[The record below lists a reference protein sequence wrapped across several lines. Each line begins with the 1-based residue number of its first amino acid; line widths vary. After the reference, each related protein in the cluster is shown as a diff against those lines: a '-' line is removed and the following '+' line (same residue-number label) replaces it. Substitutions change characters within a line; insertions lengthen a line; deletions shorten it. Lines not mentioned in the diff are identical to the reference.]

1 MSAPQIPGFSLERE
15 IGAGGMARVYL
26 ATQSSLERKVALK
39 VMAPALVADP
49 AFSKR
54 FLREARMLANLTHPN
69 IVAVYD
75 VGATDAHIH
84 YFAMQF
90 LDNGDFAS
98 RMRQGV
104 AEPELVRVLTAIGKA
119 LGFAHSR
126 GVIHRDISPGN
137 ILFDAAQNPVL
148 TDFGIARSQ
157 HGSTRITH
165 TGVSIGTSSYMSPE
179 QARGGEVDP
188 RSDLYSLGALCFE
201 ALTGHPPYQG
211 SDGFAVAYA
220 HVFEPIPRLPVAVSH
235 WQPFIDKVLA
245 KDPNERFDNA
255 EQFIVAMHD
264 VPISATRI
272 VPSRSKPLPATL
284 SAQALPAIARQPEI
298 VQKPVVPKVAP
309 VPKPTFS
316 SVSVTPPRGT
326 PAVLPVPMARPA
338 AAPQLEFPSDVG
350 TAKRPAWLAWALI
363 AGVLTSLAG
372 ASVWWWQHPSSAP
385 TPASPPKFDPFSV
398 ATDPPPV
405 PTATT
410 VPTEGALDPTV
421 TALEPVDPALAPTGE
436 FPEDRV
442 VPPDAL
448 AGPPTRSEYVK
459 PWLAA
464 ALASVK
470 KNQCFVPESEAR
482 KGVKSAVENY
492 RLALTV
498 DFSSAE
504 ATKGIDSC
512 FTSWAQ
518 GIEPALAKAE
528 TDFAALAVNFVDVN
542 KAAMSLGAKA
552 PQVAVVAGQR
562 NLVVKTLLERAG
574 TLEKQWQ
581 GQEATAIYQQVLAFE
596 ASNDAANSGMSRAA
610 KIGIPGYAFQDALSS
625 GGKGPLM
632 VVIGAGKVTLRDARN
647 SSLAVEIPEN
657 YAAGR
662 NEVTVAEFRRFV
674 SATGRSMAASG
685 CNNKEG
691 FALFNRSKD
700 RTWKS
705 PGFKQ
710 EDRSPVVCV
719 TFNDAQDF
727 VRWLSAQ
734 TNEKY
739 TLLSEA
745 QWQQLAQAAAK
756 PDCKSANI
764 ADQRFTKE
772 LEGGRDALSCDDGF
786 AGTAPVGSYGRD
798 RNGISDISG
807 NVREWIADCANRSLA
822 QRPRNAQ
829 PWLAGDCSEHM
840 ALGTA
845 WVSGPKAL
853 QVVTRTS
860 FDNDNRN
867 NTVGFRIAREV
878 PQVRTK

>member
-90 LDNGDFAS
+90 LDNGDFAC

-104 AEPELVRVLTAIGKA
+104 AEPELVRVLSAIGKA

-220 HVFEPIPRLPVAVSH
+220 HVFEPIPRLPVAVAH
-235 WQPFIDKVLA
+235 WQLFIDKVLA
-245 KDPNERFDNA
+245 KDPNDRFDSA

-272 VPSRSKPLPATL
+272 VPNRSAGKPQPATL
-284 SAQALPAIARQPEI
+284 VAQALPAPSA
-298 VQKPVVPKVAP
+298 QKPAAPSIVPVANP
-309 VPKPTFS
+309 AFS
-316 SVSVTPPRGT
+316 SASITPPRGT
-326 PAVLPVPMARPA
+326 PVVLPVPLARA
-338 AAPQLEFPSDVG
+338 AAPPQLDFPANVG
-350 TAKRPAWLAWALI
+350 APNRRAWLAWALI

-372 ASVWWWQHPSSAP
+372 ASVWWWQHPSTGSSR
-385 TPASPPKFDPFSV
+385 TKFDPVSV
-398 ATDPPPV
+398 RTEPPPV
-405 PTATT
+405 AATT
-410 VPTEGALDPTV
+410 TLPAEGALDPAG
-421 TALEPVDPALAPTGE
+421 TAVELIDPTLASAE
-436 FPEDRV
+436 FPADRV

-448 AGPPTRSEYVK
+448 AGPLTRSEFVK

-470 KNQCFVPESEAR
+470 KNQCFVPEAEAR
-482 KGVKSAVENY
+482 KGVRSAIENY

-498 DFSSAE
+498 DLSSAE
-504 ATKGIDSC
+504 AIKGIDTC
-512 FTSWAQ
+512 FNGWVQTIA
-518 GIEPALAKAE
+518 PALAKPE
-528 TDFAALAVNFVDVN
+528 TDLAALAVNFVDVN
-542 KAAMSLGAKA
+542 KAALSLGPKA
-552 PQVAVVAGQR
+552 PQLGVVAAQR
-562 NLVVKTLLERAG
+562 KLVVEALLEKA
-574 TLEKQWQ
+574 TALEQQWQ
-581 GQEATAIYQQVLAFE
+581 GQQATTVYQQALGFQP
-596 ASNDAANSGMSRAA
+596 ASDAAKAGVARAA

-625 GGKGPLM
+625 GGKAPLM

-647 SSLAVEIPEN
+647 SSVSVEIKEN
-657 YAAGR
+657 YAVGR
-662 NEVTVAEFRRFV
+662 HEVTVAEFRRFV
-674 SATGRSMAASG
+674 SATGRAMAGSG

-691 FALFNRSKD
+691 FALFNRSKE

-719 TFNDAQDF
+719 THNDAQDF
-727 VRWLSAQ
+727 ARWMGAQ
-734 TNEKY
+734 TGEKY
-739 TLLSEA
+739 MLLSEA

-756 PDCKSANI
+756 PDCKSANL
-764 ADQRFTKE
+764 ADLRFAKE
-772 LEGGRDALSCDDGF
+772 LEGGRDVLACDDGF
-786 AGTAPVGSYGRD
+786 AGTAPAGNFGRD

-807 NVREWIADCANRSLA
+807 NVREWTADCANRSLA
-822 QRPRNAQ
+822 LRPKNAQ
-829 PWLAGDCSEHM
+829 PWLAGDCTEHM

-845 WVSGPKAL
+845 WVSGPKTL
-853 QVVTRTS
+853 QVLTRTS
-860 FDNDNRN
+860 FDNDDRN